1 MSTRPLSSDWPQK
14 RPRASAMAMAMP
26 KGRLT
31 RVATMATLRL
41 SRTAVHSSGL
51 RVIQSI
57 GRMPSPVRQ
66 DCPGFSTVKP
76 WASNSDSALADL
88 M

>member
-1 MSTRPLSSDWPQK
+1 MSSEWPQK

-26 KGRLT
+26 NGRLT

-51 RVIQSI
+51 RLIQSI
-57 GRMPSPVRQ
+57 GGCPRAAVAPQ
-66 DCPGFSTVKP
+66 DCPGLSTVKP
-76 WASNSDSALADL
+76 WASNSGLAFADL